1 MNNNQWMNDPLLAN
15 VDKNKLMFLGN
26 LISQGS
32 SLSQKEMLPF
42 LLSFVKQSKNS
53 NISFTKDEI
62 QLIISVAKKYATP
75 EELEKLEKLSPFFH
89 FQ

>member
-1 MNNNQWMNDPLLAN
+1 MNNNQWMNDPSLSGI
-15 VDKNKLMFLGN
+15 NKAKLVFLEK

-32 SLSQKEMLPF
+32 SLNQKEMLPF
-42 LLSFVKQSKNS
+42 LLSFAKQSKSS

-62 QLIISVAKKYATP
+62 ELIISVVKKYATP
-75 EELEKLEKLSPFFH
+75 EELEKFEKLSPFFH

>member
-1 MNNNQWMNDPLLAN
+1 MNNNQWMNDPALAN
-15 VDKNKLMFLGN
+15 IDKSKLMFLGN

-32 SLSQKEMLPF
+32 SLNQKEMLPF
-42 LLSFVKQSKNS
+42 LLSFVKQSKGS

-62 QLIISVAKKYATP
+62 QLIISVSKNYATP

>member
-1 MNNNQWMNDPLLAN
+1 MNNNQWMNDPALAHIE
-15 VDKNKLMFLGN
+15 KNKLAFLGN

-32 SLSQKEMLPF
+32 SLNQKEMLPF
-42 LLSFVKQSKNS
+42 ILTFIKQSKNS
-53 NISFTKDEI
+53 NISFSTDEI
-62 QLIISVAKKYATP
+62 QLIISVAKKYATS

>member
-1 MNNNQWMNDPLLAN
+1 MNNNQWMNDPKLAN
-15 VDKNKLMFLGN
+15 IDKGKLTFLGN

-32 SLSQKEMLPF
+32 SLNQKEMLPF
-42 LLSFVKQSKNS
+42 LLSFVKQSKSN
-53 NISFTKDEI
+53 NISFDKDEI
-62 QLIISVAKKYATP
+62 QLIISVAKNYATS